1 MSNQAKMSK
10 QILIIDD
17 DPIYRMIVSKTIE
30 RIDIEMQIEHCEN
43 GQCGL
48 DLLKELSTTDKPII
62 VLLDI
67 NMPLVNGWDF
77 LELIIQ
83 NKFYD
88 ISALSI
94 YIVSSSTDESDLIK
108 AKKYNFLKGF
118 VHKPIHKEELLVI
131 FSK

>member
-1 MSNQAKMSK
+1 MSN

-30 RIDIEMQIEHCEN
+30 RIDSKLRIAHCEN
-43 GQCGL
+43 GQIGL
-48 DLLKELSTTDKPII
+48 DLLEALSAADNSII

-77 LELIIQ
+77 LDQIIE
-83 NKFYD
+83 NNFYNF
-88 ISALSI
+88 ATLSI
-94 YIVSSSTDESDLIK
+94 YIVSSSTDESDLVK

-118 VHKPIHKEELLVI
+118 VHKPIQKEELQVI
-131 FSK
+131 FYKK